1 MTDSANPTKAGTLRI
16 LHLEDDIHD
25 VELVG
30 GWLED
35 EGLCCEVKNVQTPAE
50 FEAALGQG
58 QVDLIISDYSL
69 PMFDGLKALG
79 IAKERLP
86 DVPFIL
92 FSGTI
97 GEEAAVESLRQG
109 AANYVLKQRPQ
120 RLIAAVRQALANAEQ
135 RAKGKEAENRVR
147 AQAALL
153 DKAQDAIM
161 VCDMERRITF
171 WNRSAERIYGWN
183 ALQAIGQNVDR
194 FLSNGDLL
202 KVNETLKAVNE
213 HGEWQGELNQVR
225 RDGTQIIVES
235 RWSLVCDSKGRPE
248 ANLIINTDVTERK
261 RLQDQFLRSQR
272 MESIG
277 ALAGGIAHDLNN
289 MLAPILMAVDLLG
302 RGDLKVEERKMMLA
316 TAKSCAQRGAEMV
329 KQILS
334 FARGAG
340 GQAGPLIVKPVIVE
354 MARLAKDTFPR
365 SILIQVKVEPELP
378 TVFGNATQLH
388 QVLLNL
394 CVNARDAMPNG
405 GSLELSAKKVTLN
418 DHVPRGEQ
426 QAVSGDYV
434 VLSVSDTGQGISED
448 VAARIFE
455 PFFTTKAEGKG
466 TGLGLSTVIGI
477 ARNHNGFVEFATKAG
492 AGTSFSVYFPAVG
505 AQEVPSG
512 SPKEAAVPMGRGER
526 ILVVDDEI
534 AFLEMTRESLEA
546 FNYRVLMAQ
555 NGAEALTMYD
565 RYPGQINAVI
575 TDMMMPVMDGPTS
588 IQALKRIDPA
598 VKVIGV
604 SGLGS
609 EAVLA
614 RAGKENVQTFLRKPY
629 STASLITALRE
640 VLNEEI

>member
-1 MTDSANPTKAGTLRI
+1 MKDSANPTKAGPLRI

-25 VELVG
+25 VELVS

-35 EGLCCEVKNVQTPAE
+35 EGLRCEVKNAQTEAE
-50 FEAALGQG
+50 FEAALEQG

-79 IAKERLP
+79 MAHERLP

-97 GEEAAVESLRQG
+97 GEEVAVESLKQG
-109 AANYVLKQRPQ
+109 AADYVLKQRPQ
-120 RLIAAVRQALANAEQ
+120 RLIAAVRQALASAEQ
-135 RAKGKEAENRVR
+135 RAKGKEAENKLR

-161 VCDMERRITF
+161 VCDMEGRITF
-171 WNRSAERIYGWN
+171 WNRSAERIYGWD
-183 ALQAIGQNVDR
+183 AAQAIGQNADQL
-194 FLSNGDLL
+194 LSNGDLP

-213 HGEWQGELNQVR
+213 QGEWQGELNQVR
-225 RDGTQIIVES
+225 SDGTQIIVES
-235 RWSLVCDSKGRPE
+235 RWSLVRNAQDRPE

-261 RLQDQFLRSQR
+261 KLQAQFLRAQR

-289 MLAPILMAVDLLG
+289 MLAPILMVVDLLG
-302 RGDLKVEERKMMLA
+302 EDLELEDRKKLLV

-340 GQAGPLIVKPVIVE
+340 GQARLLGVKPVVVE

-365 SILIQVKVEPELP
+365 SIQIQVKVEPELP

-418 DHVPRGEQ
+418 KHVPRAEQ

-434 VLSVSDTGQGISED
+434 VLSVSDTGQGMSEN

-455 PFFTTKAEGKG
+455 PFFTTKTEGKG

-477 ARNHNGFVEFATKAG
+477 ARSHNGFVEVATKAG
-492 AGTSFSVYFPAVG
+492 AGTSFNVYFPAAG
-505 AQEVPSG
+505 AQEVSTT
-512 SPKEAAVPMGRGER
+512 SPKEAAVPMGRGEG

-546 FNYRVLMAQ
+546 FNYRVLTAQ
-555 NGAEALTMYD
+555 NGAEALSMYQ
-565 RYPGQINAVI
+565 RYHGQINAVI
-575 TDMMMPVMDGPTS
+575 MDMMMPIMDGPTS

-614 RAGKENVQTFLRKPY
+614 RAGKDNVQTSLKKPY
-629 STASLITALRE
+629 ATSSLLTTLRE